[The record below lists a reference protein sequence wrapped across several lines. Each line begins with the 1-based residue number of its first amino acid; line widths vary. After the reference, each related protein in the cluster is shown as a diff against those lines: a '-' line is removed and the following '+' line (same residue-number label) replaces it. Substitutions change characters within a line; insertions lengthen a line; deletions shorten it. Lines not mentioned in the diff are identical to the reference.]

1 MENNFF
7 PGRDRNTGP
16 EHNSAADRGAASD
29 RGASVDRGADRGAAS
44 DRISTD
50 RDFPANRGSV
60 RQGAQGTP
68 GIASPPVKEE
78 PDGFSRFLWWL
89 ATVDPEILKHC
100 GSEKERYRIIGMSV
114 LVTWL
119 FATLAWG
126 YFFSTILDDELI
138 VGGLAVFFGVAILA
152 IDRNLIAAMGK
163 GSGAGSWLPVVF
175 RLALAVT
182 IGLFLSQPIVL
193 MLFQKD
199 IQAQIVLNKEKKM
212 EVFRGQLAELN
223 APLVAEYQSHLSTL
237 KKQEQDGDA
246 QVRALKDSY
255 IKETDGTGGSGKIGE
270 AAVAKVKKAEYMKS
284 EENAEALKAQA
295 DPQLAL
301 YQSRLDTLEWENKK
315 KETAY
320 AASLSDGFLTQVEA
334 LNDLLEGHAPLR
346 TRYHL
351 VILII
356 TLIEVM
362 PVLSKLLLPKG
373 EYESRV
379 ARDTELG
386 VYRAGL
392 ATEREKSLEEYYS
405 DRSLQADKASV
416 DHFFESSRQARERMG
431 RDVVQGA
438 EGHSY
443 SQLWRKFRR
452 QVLSK
457 RES

>member
-1 MENNFF
+1 MQNN
-7 PGRDRNTGP
+7 NYTGL
-16 EHNSAADRGAASD
+16 DRGVRNDQGGIRNDQGVS
-29 RGASVDRGADRGAAS
+29 SS
-44 DRISTD
+44 
-50 RDFPANRGSV
+50 NR
-60 RQGAQGTP
+60 
-68 GIASPPVKEE
+68 EE

-89 ATVDPEILKHC
+89 ATVDPEIIKNC

-114 LVTWL
+114 LVTWM

-138 VGGLAVFFGVAILA
+138 IGGLALFFGLAILA

-199 IQAQIVLNKEKKM
+199 IQSQIALNKEKKM
-212 EVFRGQLAELN
+212 ETFRGQLTELN
-223 APLVAEYQSHLSTL
+223 APLVAEYQSHVTAL
-237 KKQEQDGDA
+237 KKQEQVEAD
-246 QVRALKDSY
+246 QVNALKDSY

-270 AAVAKVKKAEYMKS
+270 AAVAKVKKTAFLQG
-284 EENAEALKAQA
+284 EADLDQLRKDA
-295 DPQLAL
+295 DPQIVL
-301 YQSRLDTLEWENKK
+301 YQSKLDTLEWENKK
-315 KETAY
+315 KEGVY
-320 AASLSDGFLTQVEA
+320 AANLSEGFLAQVEA
-334 LNDLLEGHAPLR
+334 LNDLLVGHAPLR
-346 TRYHL
+346 TRYQL
-351 VILII
+351 IILII

-379 ARDTELG
+379 LKGAELG

-392 ATEREKSLEEYYS
+392 ASDRERSLEEYYAEKA
-405 DRSLQADKASV
+405 LEADKASI
-416 DHFFESSRQARERMG
+416 DQFFESSKSAKEEMG
-431 RDVVQGA
+431 RAVVEGA
-438 EGHSY
+438 GGRSY
-443 SQLWRKFRR
+443 SQLWQKFRR

-457 RES
+457 KES

>member
-1 MENNFF
+1 MQNNNYS
-7 PGRDRNTGP
+7 GL
-16 EHNSAADRGAASD
+16 DRGVRND
-29 RGASVDRGADRGAAS
+29 QGGIRNDQGASS
-44 DRISTD
+44 S
-50 RDFPANRGSV
+50 ANR
-60 RQGAQGTP
+60 
-68 GIASPPVKEE
+68 EE

-89 ATVDPEILKHC
+89 ATVDPEIMKNC

-126 YFFSTILDDELI
+126 YFFSTILDDELA
-138 VGGLAVFFGVAILA
+138 VGGLALFFGLAILA

-199 IQAQIVLNKEKKM
+199 IQSQMALNKEKKM
-212 EVFRGQLAELN
+212 ETFRGQLTELN
-223 APLVAEYQSHLSTL
+223 APLVADYQSHITAL
-237 KKQEQDGDA
+237 KKQEQAGTE
-246 QVRALKDSY
+246 QVNVLKDSY

-270 AAVAKVKKAEYMKS
+270 AAVAKVKKTAYLQGQADLDQMKR
-284 EENAEALKAQA
+284 EA
-295 DPQLAL
+295 DPQIAL
-301 YQSRLDTLEWENKK
+301 YQSKLDTLEWENKK
-315 KETAY
+315 KEGDY
-320 AASLSDGFLTQVEA
+320 AKNLSEGFLAQVEA

-351 VILII
+351 IILII

-379 ARDTELG
+379 MRGTELG

-392 ATEREKSLEEYYS
+392 ASDREKTLEEYYS
-405 DRSLQADKASV
+405 ERSLEADKASI
-416 DHFFESSRQARERMG
+416 DQFFESSKAAKEQMG
-431 RDVVQGA
+431 KEVVDAAG
-438 EGHSY
+438 GSSY

-452 QVLSK
+452 QVLSRK
-457 RES
+457 ES

>member
-1 MENNFF
+1 MQNN
-7 PGRDRNTGP
+7 NYTGL
-16 EHNSAADRGAASD
+16 DRGVRNDQGGIRNDQGVS
-29 RGASVDRGADRGAAS
+29 SS
-44 DRISTD
+44 
-50 RDFPANRGSV
+50 NR
-60 RQGAQGTP
+60 
-68 GIASPPVKEE
+68 EE

-89 ATVDPEILKHC
+89 ATVDPEIIKNC

-114 LVTWL
+114 LVTWM

-138 VGGLAVFFGVAILA
+138 IGGLALFFGLAILA

-199 IQAQIVLNKEKKM
+199 IQSQIALNKEKKM
-212 EVFRGQLAELN
+212 ETFRGQLTELN
-223 APLVAEYQSHLSTL
+223 APLVAEYQSHITAL
-237 KKQEQDGDA
+237 KKQEQVEAD
-246 QVRALKDSY
+246 QVNALKDSY

-270 AAVAKVKKAEYMKS
+270 AAVAKVKKTAFLQG
-284 EENAEALKAQA
+284 EADLDQLRKDA
-295 DPQLAL
+295 DPQIVL
-301 YQSRLDTLEWENKK
+301 YQSKLDTLEWENKK
-315 KETAY
+315 KEGVY
-320 AASLSDGFLTQVEA
+320 AANLSEGFLAQVEA
-334 LNDLLEGHAPLR
+334 LNDLLVGHAPLR
-346 TRYHL
+346 TRYQL
-351 VILII
+351 IILII

-379 ARDTELG
+379 LKGAELG

-392 ATEREKSLEEYYS
+392 ASDRERSLEEYYAEKA
-405 DRSLQADKASV
+405 LEADKASI
-416 DHFFESSRQARERMG
+416 DQFFESSKSAKEEMG
-431 RDVVQGA
+431 RAVVEGA
-438 EGHSY
+438 GGRSY
-443 SQLWRKFRR
+443 SQLWQKFRR

-457 RES
+457 KES

>member
-7 PGRDRNTGP
+7 PGRDRSAGP
-16 EHNSAADRGAASD
+16 DRNSGGASSASD
-29 RGASVDRGADRGAAS
+29 RGALRDRAALGAA
-44 DRISTD
+44 
-50 RDFPANRGSV
+50 GSS
-60 RQGAQGTP
+60 GASSG
-68 GIASPPVKEE
+68 ASGASKAPPKDE

-89 ATVDPEILKHC
+89 ATVDPEILKNC
-100 GSEKERYRIIGMSV
+100 GPEKERYRIIGMSV

-126 YFFSTILDDELI
+126 YFFSTIVDDELI
-138 VGGLAVFFGVAILA
+138 VGGLAIFFGVAILA

-163 GSGAGSWLPVVF
+163 GNGAGSWLPVVF
-175 RLALAVT
+175 RLALAIT

-223 APLVAEYQSHLSTL
+223 APLVQEYQSHLAAL

-246 QVRALKDSY
+246 QVRALEEGY

-270 AAVAKVKKAEYMKS
+270 AAVAKVKKAEYLKS
-284 EENAEALKAQA
+284 AENQEALKAQT
-295 DPQLAL
+295 DPQLVL
-301 YQSRLDTLEWENKK
+301 YQSKLDTLEWENKK

-320 AASLSDGFLTQVEA
+320 AGSLSDGFLTQVEA

-379 ARDTELG
+379 ATDTELG

-392 ATEREKSLEEYYS
+392 AAEREKSLEEYYS
-405 DRSLQADKASV
+405 ERSLEADKSSV
-416 DHFFESSRQARERMG
+416 DQFFESSGPARERMG
-431 RDVVQGA
+431 REVVQGA
-438 EGHSY
+438 DGHSY

-457 RES
+457 KEL